1 MSAPLDLDAAY
12 AACETLA
19 GRDKPHLYAAAQLFE
34 RPAARRAFVATYAS
48 MRVIDDAIDG
58 IPNRASLTAD
68 RRHNE
73 LGRVAQWLAAVHAAR
88 QGTPPPGPL
97 WTALADTMARFAFPL
112 EPWQN
117 LAEAM
122 SADVVTPS
130 FRTWDELR
138 RYMHGASVAPAVVFM
153 YLVLMKPGPDGIF
166 RTTWSY
172 DRVLAATE
180 DLAVFCYCVHILRDV
195 AVDLTLG
202 ESGLVYLPE
211 EDLSRFG
218 MARDDLHRLRDA
230 GAADGAYRQLALYEA
245 QRAWDHLARGRARLP
260 EILAEAEPSNGR
272 ALTVL
277 IDTYERILGG
287 LQEREFDVFATA
299 PTA

>member
-1 MSAPLDLDAAY
+1 MTAAELDAAY
-12 AACETLA
+12 AACEELA

-34 RPAARRAFVATYAS
+34 RPAVRRAFVATYAS

-58 IPNRASLTAD
+58 IPNRATLSAD
-68 RRHNE
+68 RRRSE
-73 LGRVAQWLAAVHAAR
+73 LGRVARWLEAVDASR
-88 QGTPPPGPL
+88 RGQPPPGPL
-97 WTALADTMARFAFPL
+97 WTALADTMSRFAFPP
-112 EPWQN
+112 EPWQD
-117 LAEAM
+117 LAAAM

-130 FRTWDELR
+130 FRTWDDLR

-153 YLVLMKPGPDGIF
+153 YLVLMKPGADGVF
-166 RTTWSY
+166 CTPWNY

-218 MARDDLHRLRDA
+218 LERDDLRRLRDA
-230 GAADGAYRQLALYEA
+230 GNADSAYRRLAMYEA
-245 QRAWDHLARGRARLP
+245 QRAWDHLNRGRQHLP
-260 EILAEAEPSNGR
+260 EILAEAEPANGR
-272 ALTVL
+272 ALVIL
-277 IDTYERILGG
+277 IDTYERILNE
-287 LQEREFDVFATA
+287 LQRREFDVFAA
-299 PTA
+299 AE